1 MLEVRSLDGSWPRKI
16 NLELCIY
23 PHTDVIKVSSFHL
36 FDSVGNFI

>member
-23 PHTDVIKVSSFHL
+23 PHTDVIKVWSF
-36 FDSVGNFI
+36 DVCNTVGKWE